1 MSLHQQINALAA
13 EFAHS
18 LLRAVRGASLED
30 ILRETHAGHS
40 AHTGATQHAAPRHA
54 ARAAAPS
61 RRPRG
66 RLRRR
71 SDKDIQ
77 HVVDRIVSL
86 LHSHKKGLRA
96 EEIRSKLGIQRRE
109 LPRPLHE
116 ALTKKLV
123 SKKGKKRATTYFAGG
138 RKK

>member
-40 AHTGATQHAAPRHA
+40 AHSGATRTAPRHA
-54 ARAAAPS
+54 TRAPTP
-61 RRPRG
+61 RRARG

-71 SDKDIQ
+71 SETDIQ

-86 LHSHKKGLRA
+86 LHSNKKGLRA
-96 EEIRSKLGIQRRE
+96 EQIRAKLGIQRRE

-116 ALTKKLV
+116 ALSKKLV
-123 SKKGKKRATTYFAGG
+123 SKKGKKRATTYFPG
-138 RKK
+138 KKK

>member
-18 LLRAVRGASLED
+18 LLRAVRGASLEE

-40 AHTGATQHAAPRHA
+40 AHAGTTHAAPRA
-54 ARAAAPS
+54 ARAAAAAP
-61 RRPRG
+61 RRAKG

-77 HVVDRIVSL
+77 HVVERIVSL
-86 LHSHKKGLRA
+86 LHANKKGLRA
-96 EEIRSKLGIQRRE
+96 EDIRAKLGIQRRE

-116 ALTKKLV
+116 ALSKKLV
-123 SKKGKKRATTYFAGG
+123 SKKGKKRATTYFAGA
-138 RKK
+138 KKK